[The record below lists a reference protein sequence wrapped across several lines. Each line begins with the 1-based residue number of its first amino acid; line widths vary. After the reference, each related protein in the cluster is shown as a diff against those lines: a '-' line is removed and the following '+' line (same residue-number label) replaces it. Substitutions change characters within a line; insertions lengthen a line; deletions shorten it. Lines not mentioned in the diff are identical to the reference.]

1 MDWLATSGDASSA
14 DPAAPSGALEL
25 AAAAES
31 ADSVVMNVRMVS
43 AMVSQMQHGM
53 QGVSRGAAEAK
64 RATDQALEGV
74 HTSDAH
80 VQSLAKLGEQ
90 IHKIVRTISN
100 IARETN
106 MLALNAK
113 IEAARG
119 ADGGKGFAVVADEVK
134 SLARATAA
142 AVDEIED
149 RVGEIARAT
158 ELAATSM
165 RQTHE
170 SVTRIHDL
178 VVQVADATGEQ
189 KGQVDGVGAYLNE
202 AADSVEGIARTIVRA
217 HEQLGAAQR

>member
-1 MDWLATSGDASSA
+1 MDWLATAGDASA
-14 DPAAPSGALEL
+14 DPSSPSGTSEL

-53 QGVSRGAAEAK
+53 LGVARGASEAK
-64 RATDQALEGV
+64 QVTDAALKSV
-74 HTSDAH
+74 SASDAQ

-142 AVDEIED
+142 AVDEIEE

-158 ELAATSM
+158 ELAASSM
-165 RQTHE
+165 QQTHE
-170 SVTRIHDL
+170 NVTRIHDL

-189 KGQVDGVGAYLNE
+189 KGLVDGVGVYLTE
-202 AADSVEGIARTIVRA
+202 AANSVEGIARTIVRA
-217 HEQLGAAQR
+217 HEQMGADAQR